1 MKKLSLLMFFLVLA
15 SCSRNGV
22 SKWIDGSLPSLY
34 SGIDMIQFREQV
46 DRNPEAWDAAHAF
59 LLRQDLD
66 TLSPGVYPI
75 TDKGVYAIVSEYE
88 TKLDS
93 KYEAHRAYIDIQYV
107 TSGQEYI
114 YNEYSDGFIPLNEY
128 DEGKDIIFFSDKD
141 SVDRYVADSNVMF
154 IFFPS
159 DAHKPSVAIE
169 GPSAVRKVVVKI
181 PFLVSG
187 SNDTHEHR

>member
-1 MKKLSLLMFFLVLA
+1 MKKLYLLVVFLMLL

-46 DRNPEAWDAAHAF
+46 GRNQEAWDAAHAF

-75 TDKGVYAIVSEYE
+75 TDNGVYAIVSEYE
-88 TKLDS
+88 TKQES
-93 KYEAHRAYIDIQYV
+93 KYEAHRAYVDIQYV

-114 YNEYSDGFIPLNEY
+114 YNGNLDGFVSLNGY
-128 DEGKDIIFFSDKD
+128 DKDKDIIFFSDKD

-169 GPSAVRKVVVKI
+169 GPSSVRKVVVKI
-181 PFLVSG
+181 PYVAS
-187 SNDTHEHR
+187 